1 MGESRT
7 ARIMFKWVGF
17 VCAIW
22 VQSIAGNNYTFAN
35 YASDLKHVMGY
46 SQVELNSLSIA
57 KDVGKSV
64 GLLAGFLSEYLPP
77 QIILLTG
84 AGVGF
89 LGYGSTWLIISERI
103 APPSL
108 WQMCI
113 VMFLGGN
120 SSTWM
125 NTACLTTCLRNFPQ
139 SRGPVT
145 GILKGFVGLSTAIF
159 TVICSSLFSGS
170 SSAFVL
176 LLAFVPLF
184 TCMVGAVFL
193 REVPVCPGPE
203 EDLEEQ
209 SCFNS
214 LNIAAVAI
222 AVYLLGYTLSADNLS
237 PFVKQFLAWVLLVF
251 ILSPIIVPA
260 RLFVHN
266 WFLLQK
272 TGKKRTSFYGSQES
286 SCDVKEPLLHKIVT
300 AAAEAQHENQDLVVD
315 QKRFA
320 DDEDEET
327 AHRRGKQLGDN
338 YSLWQAS
345 VSLDFWLLF
354 VGFLTGVGAG
364 MATINNVA
372 QIGGSL
378 GYSDVTMFVSLISI
392 FGFFGR
398 LISGTLSEYYFRSRG
413 IPRTA
418 WMAASKILM
427 IVGYLILAFP
437 VPGSLHIGSIIV
449 GCCFGFH
456 VTIMVPVA
464 SEMFGLRSFGVIYNV
479 LNLDMS
485 LGSFLFSY
493 LAGYIYDYESR
504 RTADLNW
511 PNMSDSNLLL
521 DTKQKV
527 VWGDLMSFTGFTA
540 VDETECY
547 GSHCFEILFITM
559 SVVLAIGFVVD
570 VILTFRLR
578 PLYERLAKF
587 KQELDSGTDTEASPR
602 KLQR

>member
-57 KDVGKSV
+57 KDIGKSV

-77 QIILLTG
+77 QIILLIG

-159 TVICSSLFSGS
+159 TVICSSLFTGS

-184 TCMVGAVFL
+184 TCMIGAIFL
-193 REVPVCPGPE
+193 REVPVSTGPE

-222 AVYLLGYTLSADNLS
+222 AVYLLGYTLSAENLS
-237 PFVKQFLAWVLLVF
+237 PSVKQGLAWILMVF

-260 RLFVHN
+260 KLFVHN
-266 WFLLQK
+266 WFRLRK
-272 TGKKRTSFYGSQES
+272 TEKKRTSFYRSPEPT
-286 SCDVKEPLLHKIVT
+286 DDTTEPLLHKFVT
-300 AAAEAQHENQDLVVD
+300 AAAEAQHVNQDLVVD
-315 QKRFA
+315 QKRCA
-320 DDEDEET
+320 DDEEEET
-327 AHRRGKQLGDN
+327 SHCRGKQLGDN
-338 YSLWQAS
+338 YSFWQAS
-345 VSLDFWLLF
+345 MSLDFWLLF
-354 VGFLTGVGAG
+354 LGFFTGVGAG

-398 LISGTLSEYYFRSRG
+398 LISGTLSEYYYRSRG

-418 WMAASKILM
+418 WMAASKVLM

-437 VPGSLHIGSIIV
+437 VPGALHIGSIIV

-464 SEMFGLRSFGVIYNV
+464 SEMFGLKSFGVIYNV

-493 LAGYIYDYESR
+493 LAGYIYDFESR
-504 RTADLNW
+504 RTADSDW
-511 PNMSDSNLLL
+511 PDMSDSDSLPLS
-521 DTKQKV
+521 KQNV
-527 VWGDLMSFTGFTA
+527 IWGDLLSSTRFTA
-540 VDETECY
+540 VGETECY
-547 GSHCFEILFITM
+547 GSHCFELLFISM
-559 SVVLAIGFVVD
+559 SVVLALGFVVD
-570 VILTFRLR
+570 VILTLRLR
-578 PLYERLAKF
+578 PLYERLADF
-587 KQELDSGTDTEASPR
+587 KQKLDPGIDSEASPR
-602 KLQR
+602 KLQS